1 MREYAAPMN
10 AQHWCHNP
18 GCPSAGVE
26 VGAEHSHT
34 CAQPT
39 PRVVR
44 ATSVFSLMNT
54 VWDDEALVRH
64 QGPLPLGHKD
74 INRWVLLGRASVCH
88 VARPTED
95 SGGQSGPDP
104 DMETGLTPALVMS
117 LCSDKGHHPRGS
129 LIDQLLCPKTTLLS
143 QEP

>member
-1 MREYAAPMN
+1 MHNTGVTTLGAP
-10 AQHWCHNP
+10 QQGLKW
-18 GCPSAGVE
+18 GRG
-26 VGAEHSHT
+26 EHSHT

-74 INRWVLLGRASVCH
+74 INRWVLLGRAFVCH

>member
-1 MREYAAPMN
+1 MN

-26 VGAEHSHT
+26 VGAGGAFPHL
-34 CAQPT
+34 AQPT

-74 INRWVLLGRASVCH
+74 INRWVLLGRAFVCH

-104 DMETGLTPALVMS
+104 DMGTGLTPALVMS

>member
-1 MREYAAPMN
+1 M
-10 AQHWCHNP
+10 
-18 GCPSAGVE
+18 
-26 VGAEHSHT
+26 
-34 CAQPT
+34 
-39 PRVVR
+39 
-44 ATSVFSLMNT
+44 FSLMNT

-74 INRWVLLGRASVCH
+74 INRWVLLGRAFVCH

-104 DMETGLTPALVMS
+104 DMGTGLTPALVMS

>member
-1 MREYAAPMN
+1 MREY

-26 VGAEHSHT
+26 VGTASIPT
-34 CAQPT
+34 YIWAPAT